1 MAIRIV
7 ARDHFKAECVED
19 ALKLLQELVAETRT
33 ERGNISYT
41 YCQDMNVPNFFAM
54 LECWESKESMAAHL
68 KSEHFQ
74 RIMPQLSEMMAEPTR
89 LEVYTELI

>member
-19 ALKLLQELVAETRT
+19 ALVLLRELVTVTRT
-33 ERGNISYT
+33 EKGNISYT
-41 YCQDMNVPNFFAM
+41 YCRDMSDSNSFAM
-54 LECWESKESMAAHL
+54 IESWESKESMEAHL

-74 RIMPQLSEMMAEPTR
+74 RIIPQLGEMLTEPSR
-89 LEVYTELI
+89 LEVYTELF